1 MESFIKKERNNK
13 NSMKFPDNVF
23 FKYIKNEK
31 SIQRKKPY
39 LSMKSLVEKR
49 LKEQNFKKSKIKN

>member
-1 MESFIKKERNNK
+1 MKKERNNK

-31 SIQRKKPY
+31 SIQRKKA
-39 LSMKSLVEKR
+39 LFIHEISCRKEVKR
-49 LKEQNFKKSKIKN
+49 TKF